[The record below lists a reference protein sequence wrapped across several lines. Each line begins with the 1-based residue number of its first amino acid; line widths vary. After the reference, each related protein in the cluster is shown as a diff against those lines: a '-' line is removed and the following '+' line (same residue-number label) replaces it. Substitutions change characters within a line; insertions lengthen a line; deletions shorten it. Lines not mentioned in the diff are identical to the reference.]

1 MRKFIKS
8 TERLQKLSQ
17 LNDAETLYIL
27 LSHFFLCANIF
38 SQDAKSS
45 PP

>member
-1 MRKFIKS
+1 MRQFIKS
-8 TERLQKLSQ
+8 RERLQKLSQ